1 MLEDGIMHFM
11 DYGVYN
17 LGGPNWKKKNRQIIQ
32 DNFDDEIFA
41 WADLYSGPNAMST
54 QTIQHWSQNEI
65 VDRYQEF
72 APNWN

>member
-1 MLEDGIMHFM
+1 MLEDGIMKFM

-17 LGGPNWKKKNRQIIQ
+17 LGGPNWNDKNRQIIR

-54 QTIQHWSQNEI
+54 QTI
-65 VDRYQEF
+65 
-72 APNWN
+72 